1 MLLDNRNNGYVGNEL
16 KQRSFEDSKLA
27 VLSSLFT
34 IYGYA
39 ALRKEL
45 AMLADSRL
53 LLTDWQN
60 QTLQSLVGTEAE
72 VRLTNQLNQ
81 RCIARECAKWIR
93 GKVEVKASR
102 EPHQSSQNLIH
113 LMANGDHFA
122 IHGSATLTPT
132 GLGEVRSNGLQMNT
146 GITDTETTQQ
156 LLVWFDGIWL
166 DESSVVD
173 IRKELLERLDF
184 IAADQPASFVY
195 FLTLY
200 NIFKDFLQDI
210 DEENIIRG
218 KTGFKDTLVWNRLYK
233 FQKDGVLGAIDKLEK
248 HNGCIIADSVGLG
261 KTFEALAIIKYY
273 ELRNDRVLVLCPK
286 KLRDNWTM
294 YVINDMRNLFANDRF
309 NYDVLNHTD
318 LSRLRGFSGEI
329 NLETLNWSNYD
340 LIVIDESHNFRNNPD
355 RTDGKTRYERL
366 LNDIIR
372 SGVRTKVLMLS
383 ATPVNNRM
391 NDLKNQVAFITEGRD
406 DTFKTVGIRSI
417 NSTLRL
423 AQKQFNQW
431 VRQPVE
437 KRTTAKLLDNM
448 SFDYFK
454 LLDVV
459 TIARSR
465 KHIEKYYGITDIG
478 GFPNRL
484 PPKNIYADVDLSDDF
499 PPLRE
504 VNKTIHRLSL
514 AGYSPLRFVRND
526 KKDEYARRYD
536 KAVGAGNSIFKQID
550 REESLV
556 HLMRVN
562 LLKRME
568 SSIRSF
574 RLTVEKLNSQIEVLL
589 SRIESHESDQEN
601 QTSTGALSIEEIH
614 DFELDSPELE
624 PYMIGNKTKVLLQDM
639 DLIRFK
645 QELETDRILLTVI
658 ADAAKSVSAER
669 DAKLDRLKTT
679 IADKV
684 NNPFNANN
692 RKVIVFTA
700 FVDTAQYLYGH
711 LAQWAKRE
719 LNIDSA
725 LVTGGG
731 TNKTTVTEI
740 GSELNG
746 ILTAFS
752 PVSKERNKINPNA
765 TAEIEL
771 LIATDCISEGQ
782 NLQDCDTLINYDIH
796 WNPVRIIQ
804 RFGRVD
810 RLGSRNEQIQLINF
824 WPNMELDEYINL
836 EARVSG
842 RMVLLDISATG
853 EENLIETKKGD
864 GDASEMNDLEYRRKQ
879 LQQLKEA
886 AVDLEDMAG
895 GVSITDLTLND
906 FRMDLSDYMNRS
918 HELHGQGYPDEME
931 SFSPENKKHRNLHAL
946 EQVPLGLYAVVTLD
960 KTLADEGLKSG
971 VIFCLKNI
979 RTGAQAVQ
987 VDENYPL
994 VPYFLVYVSDE
1005 AVIELNFTQ
1014 SKKVLDLLKRQA
1026 FHHTDIDEGATNCV
1040 NSATGQGR
1048 DMAHYQH
1055 LLAVAV
1061 DSIAG
1066 KSEQKGVESLFTRG
1080 GTVLTATGSQGIED
1094 FSVVSYLILVDRDDV
1109 ERQKEMAG

>member
-1 MLLDNRNNGYVGNEL
+1 MLLDNKNNGYVGKEL
-16 KQRSFEDSKLA
+16 KNRSFEGSRLA

-39 ALRKEL
+39 ALKKEL
-45 AMLADSRL
+45 GKLSDSRL
-53 LLTDWQN
+53 LLTDWQH

-81 RCIARECAKWIR
+81 RRIARECAKWIR

-113 LMANGDHFA
+113 LMANGSGDHFA
-122 IHGSATLTPT
+122 VHGSATLTPT

-146 GITDTETTQQ
+146 GTSDAETTQQ
-156 LLVWFDGIWL
+156 LLAWFDGIWS
-166 DESSVVD
+166 DDSSATD
-173 IRKELLERLDF
+173 IRNDVLERLDF

-200 NIFKDFLQDI
+200 NIFKDFLEDI
-210 DEENIIRG
+210 DEENIIRS
-218 KTGFKDTLVWNRLYK
+218 KTGFKDTLVWNKLYK

-294 YVINDMRNLFANDRF
+294 YTINDKRNLLASDRF
-309 NYDVLNHTD
+309 NFDVLNHTD
-318 LSRLRGFSGEI
+318 LSRLKGFSGEI

-340 LIVIDESHNFRNNPD
+340 LIVIDESHNFRNNPN
-355 RTDGKTRYERL
+355 RADGKTRYERL

-406 DTFKTVGIRSI
+406 DAFGDVGIRSI
-417 NSTLRL
+417 DSTLRL

-431 VRQPVE
+431 VKQPVE
-437 KRTTAKLLDNM
+437 SRTTASLLDSM

-465 KHIEKYYGITDIG
+465 KHVEKYYGTADIG
-478 GFPNRL
+478 EFPTRL
-484 PPKNIYADVDLSDDF
+484 PPKNIYADIDLSDEF

-504 VNKTIHRLSL
+504 VNKTIRRLSL
-514 AGYSPLRFVRND
+514 AGYSPLKFVRND

-536 KAVGAGNSIFKQID
+536 KAVGAGASVFKQID

-574 RLTVEKLNSQIEVLL
+574 RLTVDKLNNQIEVLL
-589 SRIESHESDQEN
+589 SKIEEHEAGDID
-601 QTSTGALSIEEIH
+601 ALSIEDIH

-639 DLIRFK
+639 DLIHFK
-645 QELETDRILLTVI
+645 QELEADRVLLTSI
-658 ADAAKSVSAER
+658 AEAAKEVSAER
-669 DAKLDRLKTT
+669 DAKLDQLKAT
-679 IADKV
+679 IAEKV
-684 NNPFNANN
+684 NNPLNADN

-700 FVDTAQYLYGH
+700 FADTAKYLYGH
-711 LAQWAKRE
+711 LAQWAKQDM
-719 LNIDSA
+719 NIDSA

-731 TNKTTVTEI
+731 TNKTTVIGI
-740 GSELNG
+740 GSELNS

-752 PVSKERNKINPNA
+752 PVSKERDKIDPNA
-765 TAEIEL
+765 TAEIDL

-810 RLGSRNEQIQLINF
+810 RLGSKNEQIQLINF

-853 EENLIETKKGD
+853 EENVIDENAK
-864 GDASEMNDLEYRRKQ
+864 EMNDLEYRRKQ

-886 AVDLEDMAG
+886 VVDLEDMAG

-906 FRMDLSDYMNRS
+906 FRMDLSDYMNRNRP
-918 HELHGQGYPDEME
+918 EE
-931 SFSPENKKHRNLHAL
+931 STKSQNLHAL
-946 EQVPLGLYAVVTLD
+946 EQAPVGLYAAVTLD
-960 KTLADEGLKSG
+960 ESLSEEGLKSG

-987 VDENYPL
+987 VDDNYPL
-994 VPYFLVYVSDE
+994 APYFLVYVSDD

-1026 FHHTDIDEGATNCV
+1026 FSHSAIDEGATSYV
-1040 NSATGQGR
+1040 NNATKQGR
-1048 DMAHYQH
+1048 NMEHDQH

-1066 KSEQKGVESLFTRG
+1066 KSEEKGVESLFTKG
-1080 GTVLTATGSQGIED
+1080 GTVLTATSSQGIED
-1094 FSVVSYLILVDRDDV
+1094 FAVISYLILVDQDDAV
-1109 ERQKEMAG
+1109 PSLPNDSKEATG

>member
-1 MLLDNRNNGYVGNEL
+1 MLLDNRDNGYVGNEL
-16 KQRSFEDSKLA
+16 KKRSFEGSKLA

-45 AMLADSRL
+45 GKLSDSRL
-53 LLTDWQN
+53 LLTDWQS
-60 QTLQSLVGTEAE
+60 QTLQSLVGTETE

-81 RCIARECAKWIR
+81 RRIARECAKWIR
-93 GKVEVKASR
+93 GKVEVKASH

-113 LMANGDHFA
+113 LIANGSGDHFA
-122 IHGSATLTPT
+122 VHGSATLTPT

-146 GITDTETTQQ
+146 GISDAETTQQ
-156 LLVWFDGIWL
+156 LLAWFDGIWS
-166 DESSVVD
+166 DEAGAMDV
-173 IRKELLERLDF
+173 RKELLERLDF

-200 NIFKDFLQDI
+200 NIFKDFLEDI
-210 DEENIIRG
+210 DEENIIRS
-218 KTGFKDTLVWNRLYK
+218 KTGFKDTLVWNKLYK

-294 YVINDMRNLFANDRF
+294 YTINDKRNLLSNDRF

-318 LSRLRGFSGEI
+318 LSRLKGFSGEI

-340 LIVIDESHNFRNNPD
+340 LIVIDESHNFRNNPNRAD
-355 RTDGKTRYERL
+355 RQTRYERL

-372 SGVRTKVLMLS
+372 SGVRTKILMLS

-406 DTFKTVGIRSI
+406 DAFNDVGIRSI
-417 NSTLRL
+417 YSTLRL

-431 VRQPVE
+431 VKQSVE
-437 KRTTAKLLDNM
+437 SRTTATLLDSM

-465 KHIEKYYGITDIG
+465 KHIEKYYGTADIG
-478 GFPNRL
+478 EFPTRL
-484 PPKNIYADVDLSDDF
+484 PPKNIYADIDLANDF

-504 VNKTIHRLSL
+504 VNKTIRRLSL
-514 AGYSPLRFVRND
+514 AGYSPLKFVRND
-526 KKDEYARRYD
+526 KKEEYARRYD
-536 KAVGAGNSIFKQID
+536 KAVGAGASVFKQID

-574 RLTVEKLNSQIEVLL
+574 RLTVDKLNNQIEVLL
-589 SRIESHESDQEN
+589 SKIEEHESGDID
-601 QTSTGALSIEEIH
+601 ALSIEDIH

-639 DLIRFK
+639 DLIHFK
-645 QELETDRILLTVI
+645 QELEADRVLLTSI
-658 ADAAKSVSAER
+658 AEAAKDISAER
-669 DAKLDRLKTT
+669 DAKLDQLKATVT
-679 IADKV
+679 EKISK
-684 NNPFNANN
+684 PLNAGN

-700 FVDTAQYLYGH
+700 FADTAQYLYGH
-711 LAQWAKRE
+711 LAQWAKQE
-719 LNIDSA
+719 MNIDSA

-731 TNKTTVTEI
+731 TSKTTVTGI
-740 GSELNG
+740 GSELNS

-752 PVSKERNKINPNA
+752 PVSKERDKIDPNV
-765 TAEIEL
+765 TAEIDL

-810 RLGSRNEQIQLINF
+810 RLGSKNEQIQLINF

-853 EENLIETKKGD
+853 EENVIDENAK
-864 GDASEMNDLEYRRKQ
+864 EMNDLEYRRKQ

-886 AVDLEDMAG
+886 VVDLEDMAG

-906 FRMDLSDYMNRS
+906 FRMDLSDYMNRNR
-918 HELHGQGYPDEME
+918 PDEFE
-931 SFSPENKKHRNLHAL
+931 KSQNLHAL
-946 EQVPLGLYAVVTLD
+946 ERAPIGQYAAVTLD
-960 KTLADEGLKSG
+960 DSLAEEGLKSG

-987 VDENYPL
+987 VDDNYPL
-994 VPYFLVYVSDE
+994 APYFLVYVSDD
-1005 AVIELNFTQ
+1005 AVIELNFAQ

-1026 FHHTDIDEGATNCV
+1026 LNHSDIDEGAANYV
-1040 NSATGQGR
+1040 NDATKQGR
-1048 DMAHYQH
+1048 NMEHYQH

-1066 KSEQKGVESLFTRG
+1066 KSEEKGVESLFTKG
-1080 GTVLTATGSQGIED
+1080 GTVLTATSSQGIED
-1094 FSVVSYLILVDRDDV
+1094 FAVVSYLILVDQDSTV
-1109 ERQKEMAG
+1109 LFSSNSGKEENG

>member
-16 KQRSFEDSKLA
+16 KKRSFEGSKLA

-39 ALRKEL
+39 ALKKEL
-45 AMLADSRL
+45 GKLSDSRL
-53 LLTDWQN
+53 LLTDWQH

-81 RCIARECAKWIR
+81 RRIARECAKWIR

-113 LMANGDHFA
+113 LMANGSGDHFA
-122 IHGSATLTPT
+122 VHGSATLTPT
-132 GLGEVRSNGLQMNT
+132 GLGDVRSNGLQMNT
-146 GITDTETTQQ
+146 GTSDAETTQQ
-156 LLVWFDGIWL
+156 LLAWFDGIWS
-166 DESSVVD
+166 DDSSATD
-173 IRKELLERLDF
+173 IRNDVLERLDF

-200 NIFKDFLQDI
+200 NIFKDFLEDI
-210 DEENIIRG
+210 DEENIIRS
-218 KTGFKDTLVWNRLYK
+218 KTGFKDTLVWNKLYK

-294 YVINDMRNLFANDRF
+294 YTINDKRNLLASDRF
-309 NYDVLNHTD
+309 NFDVLNHTD
-318 LSRLRGFSGEI
+318 LSRLKGFSGEI

-340 LIVIDESHNFRNNPD
+340 LIVIDESHNFRNNPN
-355 RTDGKTRYERL
+355 RADGKTRYERL

-406 DTFKTVGIRSI
+406 DAFGDVGIRSI
-417 NSTLRL
+417 DSTLRL

-431 VRQPVE
+431 VKQPVE
-437 KRTTAKLLDNM
+437 SRTTASLLDSM

-465 KHIEKYYGITDIG
+465 KHIEKYYGTADIG
-478 GFPNRL
+478 EFPTRL
-484 PPKNIYADVDLSDDF
+484 PPKNIYADIDLSDEF

-504 VNKTIHRLSL
+504 VNKTIRRLSL
-514 AGYSPLRFVRND
+514 AGYSPLKFVRND
-526 KKDEYARRYD
+526 KKDDYARRYD
-536 KAVGAGNSIFKQID
+536 KAVGAGASVFKQID

-574 RLTVEKLNSQIEVLL
+574 RLTVDKLNNQIEVLL
-589 SRIESHESDQEN
+589 SKIEEHEADDID
-601 QTSTGALSIEEIH
+601 ALSIEDIH

-639 DLIRFK
+639 DLIHFK
-645 QELETDRILLTVI
+645 QELEADRVLLTSI
-658 ADAAKSVSAER
+658 AEAAKEVSAER
-669 DAKLDRLKTT
+669 DAKLDQLKAT
-679 IADKV
+679 IAEKV
-684 NNPFNANN
+684 NNPLNADN

-700 FVDTAQYLYGH
+700 FADTAQYLYSH
-711 LAQWAKRE
+711 LAQWAKQDM
-719 LNIDSA
+719 NIDSA

-731 TNKTTVTEI
+731 TNKTTVTGI
-740 GSELNG
+740 GSELNS

-752 PVSKERNKINPNA
+752 PVSKERDKIDPNA
-765 TAEIEL
+765 TAEIDL

-810 RLGSRNEQIQLINF
+810 RLGSKNEQIQLINF

-853 EENLIETKKGD
+853 EENVIDENAK
-864 GDASEMNDLEYRRKQ
+864 EMNDLEYRRKQ

-886 AVDLEDMAG
+886 VVDLEDMAG

-906 FRMDLSDYMNRS
+906 FRMDLSDYMNRNRP
-918 HELHGQGYPDEME
+918 EE
-931 SFSPENKKHRNLHAL
+931 STKSQNLHAL
-946 EQVPLGLYAVVTLD
+946 EQAPIGLYAAVTLD
-960 KTLADEGLKSG
+960 ESLSEEGLKSG

-979 RTGAQAVQ
+979 RTGTQAVQ
-987 VDENYPL
+987 VDDNYPL
-994 VPYFLVYVSDE
+994 APYFLVYVSDD

-1026 FHHTDIDEGATNCV
+1026 FNHSDIDERAANYV
-1040 NSATGQGR
+1040 NDETKQGR
-1048 DMAHYQH
+1048 NMEHYQH

-1066 KSEQKGVESLFTRG
+1066 KSEEKGVESLFTKG
-1080 GTVLTATGSQGIED
+1080 GTVLTATSSQGIED
-1094 FSVVSYLILVDRDDV
+1094 FAVVSYLILVDQDDAV
-1109 ERQKEMAG
+1109 PSLPNDSNEATG

>member
-16 KQRSFEDSKLA
+16 KKRSFEGSKLA

-39 ALRKEL
+39 ALKKEL
-45 AMLADSRL
+45 GKLSDSRL
-53 LLTDWQN
+53 LLTDWQH

-81 RCIARECAKWIR
+81 RRIARECAKWIR

-113 LMANGDHFA
+113 LMANGSGDHFA
-122 IHGSATLTPT
+122 VHGSATLTPT

-146 GITDTETTQQ
+146 GTSDAETTQQ
-156 LLVWFDGIWL
+156 LLAWFDGIWS
-166 DESSVVD
+166 DDSSATD
-173 IRKELLERLDF
+173 IRNDVLERLDF

-200 NIFKDFLQDI
+200 NIFKDFLEDI
-210 DEENIIRG
+210 DEENIIRS
-218 KTGFKDTLVWNRLYK
+218 KTGFKDTLVWNKLYK

-294 YVINDMRNLFANDRF
+294 YTINDKRNLLASDRF
-309 NYDVLNHTD
+309 NFDVLNHTD
-318 LSRLRGFSGEI
+318 LSRLKGFSGEI

-340 LIVIDESHNFRNNPD
+340 LIVIDESHNFRNNPN
-355 RTDGKTRYERL
+355 RADGKTRYERL

-406 DTFKTVGIRSI
+406 DAFGDVGIRSI
-417 NSTLRL
+417 DSTLRL

-431 VRQPVE
+431 VKQPVE
-437 KRTTAKLLDNM
+437 SRTTASLLDSM

-465 KHIEKYYGITDIG
+465 KHIEKYYGTADIG
-478 GFPNRL
+478 EFPTRL
-484 PPKNIYADVDLSDDF
+484 PPKNIYADIDLSDEF

-504 VNKTIHRLSL
+504 VNKTIRRLSL
-514 AGYSPLRFVRND
+514 AGYSPLKFVRND

-536 KAVGAGNSIFKQID
+536 KAVGAGASVFKQID

-574 RLTVEKLNSQIEVLL
+574 RLTVDKLNNQIEVLL
-589 SRIESHESDQEN
+589 SKIEEHEAGDID
-601 QTSTGALSIEEIH
+601 ALSIEDIH

-639 DLIRFK
+639 DLIHFK
-645 QELETDRILLTVI
+645 QELEADRVLLTSI
-658 ADAAKSVSAER
+658 AEAAKEVSAER
-669 DAKLDRLKTT
+669 DAKLDQLKET
-679 IADKV
+679 IAEKV
-684 NNPFNANN
+684 NNPLNADN

-700 FVDTAQYLYGH
+700 FADTAQYLYGH
-711 LAQWAKRE
+711 LAQWAKQDM
-719 LNIDSA
+719 NIDSA

-731 TNKTTVTEI
+731 TNKTTVTGI
-740 GSELNG
+740 GSELNS

-752 PVSKERNKINPNA
+752 PVSKERDKIDPNA
-765 TAEIEL
+765 TAEIDL

-810 RLGSRNEQIQLINF
+810 RLGSKNEQIQLINF

-853 EENLIETKKGD
+853 EENVIDENAK
-864 GDASEMNDLEYRRKQ
+864 EMNDLEYRRKQ

-886 AVDLEDMAG
+886 VVDLEDMAG

-906 FRMDLSDYMNRS
+906 FRMDLSDYMNRNRPEETGS
-918 HELHGQGYPDEME
+918 LQPDDR
-931 SFSPENKKHRNLHAL
+931 KRQNLHAL
-946 EQVPLGLYAVVTLD
+946 EQAPIGLYAAVTLD
-960 KTLADEGLKSG
+960 ESLSEEGLKSG

-979 RTGAQAVQ
+979 RTGTQAVQ
-987 VDENYPL
+987 VDDNYPL
-994 VPYFLVYVSDE
+994 APYFLVYVSDD

-1026 FHHTDIDEGATNCV
+1026 FNHLGHRRGRGAL
-1040 NSATGQGR
+1040 R
-1048 DMAHYQH
+1048 
-1055 LLAVAV
+1055 
-1061 DSIAG
+1061 
-1066 KSEQKGVESLFTRG
+1066 E
-1080 GTVLTATGSQGIED
+1080 
-1094 FSVVSYLILVDRDDV
+1094 
-1109 ERQKEMAG
+1109 

>member
-1 MLLDNRNNGYVGNEL
+1 MLLDNKNNGYVGKEL
-16 KQRSFEDSKLA
+16 KRRSLEGSKLA

-39 ALRKEL
+39 ALKKEL
-45 AMLADSRL
+45 GKLSDSRL
-53 LLTDWQN
+53 LLTDWQH

-72 VRLTNQLNQ
+72 LRLTNQLNQ
-81 RCIARECAKWIR
+81 RRIARECAKWIR

-113 LMANGDHFA
+113 LMANGSGDHFA
-122 IHGSATLTPT
+122 VHGSATLTPT

-146 GITDTETTQQ
+146 GTSDAETTQQ
-156 LLVWFDGIWL
+156 LLAWFDGIWS
-166 DESSVVD
+166 DDSSATD
-173 IRKELLERLDF
+173 IRNDVLERLDF

-200 NIFKDFLQDI
+200 NIFKDFLEDI
-210 DEENIIRG
+210 DEENIIRS
-218 KTGFKDTLVWNRLYK
+218 KTGFKDTLVWNKLYK

-294 YVINDMRNLFANDRF
+294 YTINDKRNLLASDRF
-309 NYDVLNHTD
+309 NFDVLNHTD
-318 LSRLRGFSGEI
+318 LSRLKGFSGEI

-340 LIVIDESHNFRNNPD
+340 LIVIDESHNFRNNPN
-355 RTDGKTRYERL
+355 RADGKTRYERL

-406 DTFKTVGIRSI
+406 DAFGDVGIRSI
-417 NSTLRL
+417 DSTLRL

-431 VRQPVE
+431 VKQSVE
-437 KRTTAKLLDNM
+437 SRTTASLLDSM

-465 KHIEKYYGITDIG
+465 KHIEKYYGTADIG
-478 GFPNRL
+478 EFPTRL
-484 PPKNIYADVDLSDDF
+484 PPKNIYADIDLSDEF

-504 VNKTIHRLSL
+504 VNKTIRRLSL
-514 AGYSPLRFVRND
+514 AGYSPLKFVRND

-536 KAVGAGNSIFKQID
+536 KAVGAGASVFKQID

-574 RLTVEKLNSQIEVLL
+574 RLTVDKLNNQIEVLL
-589 SRIESHESDQEN
+589 SKIEEHEAGDID
-601 QTSTGALSIEEIH
+601 ALSIEDIH
-614 DFELDSPELE
+614 DFELYSPELE

-639 DLIRFK
+639 DLIHFK
-645 QELETDRILLTVI
+645 QELEADRVLLTSI
-658 ADAAKSVSAER
+658 AEAAKEVSAER
-669 DAKLDRLKTT
+669 DAKLDQLKAT
-679 IADKV
+679 IAEKV
-684 NNPFNANN
+684 YNPLNADN

-700 FVDTAQYLYGH
+700 FADTAQYLYGH
-711 LAQWAKRE
+711 LAQWAKQDM
-719 LNIDSA
+719 NIDSA

-731 TNKTTVTEI
+731 TNKTTVTGI
-740 GSELNG
+740 GSELNS

-752 PVSKERNKINPNA
+752 PVSKERDKIDPNA
-765 TAEIEL
+765 TAEIDL

-810 RLGSRNEQIQLINF
+810 RLGSKNEQIQLINF

-853 EENLIETKKGD
+853 EENLIESKEDDENAK
-864 GDASEMNDLEYRRKQ
+864 EMNDLEYRRKQ

-886 AVDLEDMAG
+886 VVDLEDMAG

-906 FRMDLSDYMNRS
+906 FRMDLSDYMNRNRP
-918 HELHGQGYPDEME
+918 EE
-931 SFSPENKKHRNLHAL
+931 STKSQNLHAL
-946 EQVPLGLYAVVTLD
+946 EQAPVGLYAAVTLD
-960 KTLADEGLKSG
+960 ESLSQEGLKSG

-979 RTGAQAVQ
+979 RTGTQAVQ
-987 VDENYPL
+987 VDDNYPL
-994 VPYFLVYVSDE
+994 APYFLVYVSDD

-1014 SKKVLDLLKRQA
+1014 SKTVLDLLKRQA
-1026 FHHTDIDEGATNCV
+1026 FSYSDIDEGATSYV
-1040 NSATGQGR
+1040 NNATKQGR
-1048 DMAHYQH
+1048 NMEHYQH

-1066 KSEQKGVESLFTRG
+1066 KSEEKGVESLFTKG
-1080 GTVLTATGSQGIED
+1080 GTVLTATSTQGIED
-1094 FSVVSYLILVDRDDV
+1094 FAVISYLILVSQDDAV
-1109 ERQKEMAG
+1109 PSLPNDSKEATG

>member
-16 KQRSFEDSKLA
+16 KKRSFEDSKLA

-45 AMLADSRL
+45 GKLSDSRL

-60 QTLQSLVGTEAE
+60 QTLQSLIGTEAE

-81 RCIARECAKWIR
+81 RHIARECAKWIR
-93 GKVEVKASR
+93 GEVAVKAIR
-102 EPHQSSQNLIH
+102 EPYPSSQNLIH
-113 LMANGDHFA
+113 LMANGSGNHFA
-122 IHGSATLTPT
+122 VHGSATLTPT
-132 GLGEVRSNGLQMNT
+132 GLGEVRSSGLQMNT
-146 GITDTETTQQ
+146 GISDIDTTQQ
-156 LLVWFDGIWL
+156 LLAWFDGIWS
-166 DESSVVD
+166 DETSATD
-173 IRKELLERLDF
+173 IREELLERLDF

-200 NIFKDFLQDI
+200 NIFKDFLEDI
-210 DEENIIRG
+210 DEENIIRS
-218 KTGFKDTLVWNRLYK
+218 KTGFKDTLVWNKLYK

-294 YVINDMRNLFANDRF
+294 YTINDKRNLLASDRF
-309 NYDVLNHTD
+309 NYDVLHHTD
-318 LSRLRGFSGEI
+318 LSRRKGFSSQI

-340 LIVIDESHNFRNNPD
+340 LIIIDESHNFRNNPN
-355 RTDGKTRYERL
+355 RADGKTRYERL

-391 NDLKNQVAFITEGRD
+391 NDLKNQVTFITEGRD
-406 DTFKTVGIRSI
+406 DAFKDVGIRSI
-417 NSTLRL
+417 DSTLRL

-431 VRQPVE
+431 VKQPVE
-437 KRTTAKLLDNM
+437 SRTTATLLDSI

-465 KHIEKYYGITDIG
+465 KHIEKYYGTADIG
-478 GFPNRL
+478 EFPTRL
-484 PPKNIYADVDLSDDF
+484 SPKNIYADIDLSSEF

-504 VNKTIHRLSL
+504 VNKTIRRLSL
-514 AGYSPLRFVRND
+514 AGYSPLKFVRND
-526 KKDEYARRYD
+526 KKEEYARRYD
-536 KAVGAGNSIFKQID
+536 KAVGSGASVFKQID

-574 RLTVEKLNSQIEVLL
+574 RLTVDKLNNQIEVLL
-589 SRIESHESDQEN
+589 SKIKAHESGPGDYEAD
-601 QTSTGALSIEEIH
+601 ALSIEDIQ
-614 DFELDSPELE
+614 DFELDSSELE
-624 PYMIGNKTKVLLQDM
+624 PYLIGNKTKVLLQDM
-639 DLIRFK
+639 DLIHFK
-645 QELETDRILLTVI
+645 QELEADHVLLTSI
-658 ADAAKSVSAER
+658 AEAAKEVSAER
-669 DAKLDRLKTT
+669 DTKLDQLKAT
-679 IADKV
+679 IAEKV
-684 NNPFNANN
+684 NNPLNDNN

-700 FVDTAQYLYGH
+700 FADTAQYLYGH
-711 LAQWAKRE
+711 LAQWAKQE

-731 TNKTTVTEI
+731 TNKTTMTGI
-740 GSELNG
+740 SSELNS

-752 PVSKERNKINPNA
+752 PVSKERDKIDPNA
-765 TAEIEL
+765 TAEIDL

-810 RLGSRNEQIQLINF
+810 RLGSKNEQIQLINF

-853 EENLIETKKGD
+853 EENVIDENAK
-864 GDASEMNDLEYRRKQ
+864 EMNDLEYRRKQ

-886 AVDLEDMAG
+886 VVDLEDMAG

-906 FRMDLSDYMNRS
+906 FRMDLSDYMNRNC
-918 HELHGQGYPDEME
+918 
-931 SFSPENKKHRNLHAL
+931 PEKSGKSQNLHAL
-946 EQVPLGLYAVVTLD
+946 EQAPIGLYAAVTLD
-960 KTLADEGLKSG
+960 EPLAEEGLKSG

-979 RTGAQAVQ
+979 RAGAQAVQ
-987 VDENYPL
+987 VDDNYPL
-994 VPYFLVYVSDE
+994 APYFLVYVSDD

-1026 FHHTDIDEGATNCV
+1026 FNHSDIDEAAASHMNDATK
-1040 NSATGQGR
+1040 QGR
-1048 DMAHYQH
+1048 DMEHYQY

-1066 KSEQKGVESLFTRG
+1066 KSEEKGVESLFTKG
-1080 GTVLTATGSQGIED
+1080 GTVLTATSSQGIED
-1094 FSVVSYLILVDRDDV
+1094 FAVVSYLILVNPND
-1109 ERQKEMAG
+1109 